1 MPIETPIY
9 NTIMAVAVGTSLLLL
24 VALGRQIAS
33 GRWIV
38 REAWAAAFLATGSIL
53 TFTGAVMTVTWPLDP
68 PLQFDNI
75 IFGEPCLGLGVLLLV
90 GSYLLGSR
98 RLWPTDTIAAD
109 GGTPPATP
117 SARELWIRF
126 ATLFQPL
133 SWFAGAL
140 GLGLFGIAAAGV
152 RYKLFAAPPQEPISG
167 EFADYPLIEAIFI
180 STLYALVGLGAVLLP
195 FALSSTRHVGEG
207 RLWRV
212 IGICW
217 LIAGVVWLG
226 FGALNYFTHI
236 GLIVNT
242 NG

>member
-38 REAWAAAFLATGSIL
+38 REAWAASFVATGSVL
-53 TFTGAVMTVTWPLDP
+53 TFTGAVMTVTWPLEP

-90 GSYLLGSR
+90 GAYLLGSR
-98 RLWPTDTIAAD
+98 RLWPDDSVAAAD
-109 GGTPPATP
+109 ATP
-117 SARELWIRF
+117 SAPPARELWIRF
-126 ATLFQPL
+126 ATLFQPV
-133 SWFAGAL
+133 SWFAGGL

-167 EFADYPLIEAIFI
+167 EFANYPLIEAIFI
-180 STLYALVGLGAVLLP
+180 SALYALVGLGAVLLP
-195 FALSSTRHVGEG
+195 FALRDTRHVGEG

-217 LIAGVVWLG
+217 LVAGAVWLG

-236 GLIVNT
+236 GLIHNT
-242 NG
+242 NNA